1 MLKHCRYVKRL
12 TRFLLGAGIML
23 YALFFGASCTNENG
37 ESSSGNAPIPVRTAR
52 IQQDSVQQTL
62 AVVGHVEASA
72 SVKISAQVS
81 GQIIHS
87 FVLPGNYVQAGE
99 LLFTLDQ
106 RSLRAELNQ
115 AEAILDR
122 DKARLAQA
130 RQDLS
135 RYKSLAAGDFL
146 SKQQYEQSL
155 SEVAELEATLK
166 QDMAAIE
173 SAEVQLSHTEIHA
186 PISGRIGEILV
197 DPGNIIKANDAP
209 LLVINTLSPAEVSFA
224 VPEKY
229 LPELNARLRK
239 GGVEVRVLPE
249 GDRGEPVSGQLTV
262 VDNEVKRETGS
273 IAMRARFENSDERLW
288 PGQFVRVF
296 IVMESVP
303 DALVMPFRALLE
315 GLNGQYVYVA
325 EEDPGKP
332 EQFKIVRTRLIKTAF
347 LDKNRL
353 QVMEGLSPGEEVV
366 TDGQL
371 NLFPGAR
378 VEILSR

>member
-1 MLKHCRYVKRL
+1 MLKYCC
-12 TRFLLGAGIML
+12 FGLLLYSLLSGAG
-23 YALFFGASCTNENG
+23 CTNE
-37 ESSSGNAPIPVRTAR
+37 SGDSASENDPVPVRVAR
-52 IQQDSVQQTL
+52 VQQDSVQQTL

-122 DKARLAQA
+122 DEARLAQA

-146 SKQQYEQSL
+146 SQQQYEQSL
-155 SEVAELEATLK
+155 SEVAELEATIK

-173 SAEVQLSHTEIHA
+173 SAEVQLSHTQIHA

-197 DPGNIIKANDAP
+197 DPGNIIKANDLP

-239 GGVEVRVLPE
+239 GDVEVQVLPE
-249 GDRGEPVSGQLTV
+249 GDRGEPVSGKLTV
-262 VDNEVKRETGS
+262 VDNEVNRETGT

-303 DALVMPFRALLE
+303 DALVMPFRAALE

-325 EEDPGKP
+325 EEDAGRP
-332 EQFKIVRTRLIKTAF
+332 EQFKIARPRLIKTVF

-353 QVMEGLSPGEEVV
+353 QVIEGLSPGEEVV

>member
-1 MLKHCRYVKRL
+1 MLKNCLRCFFSVGFM
-12 TRFLLGAGIML
+12 FLCA
-23 YALFFGASCTNENG
+23 ACQS
-37 ESSSGNAPIPVRTAR
+37 ESADDSPGNSPVPVRTAR
-52 IQQDSVQQTL
+52 IEPADVRQTL

-81 GQIIHS
+81 GQLLQS
-87 FVLPGNYVQAGE
+87 FVQPGNYVRAGDP
-99 LLFTLDQ
+99 LFALDQ
-106 RSLRAELNQ
+106 RILQAELSQ
-115 AEAILDR
+115 ARAVLDR
-122 DKARLAQA
+122 DNAMLAQA

-155 SEVAELEATLK
+155 SEVAALDATIK
-166 QDMAAIE
+166 HDQAAID
-173 SAEVQLSHTEIHA
+173 SAEVLLSHTQILA

-197 DPGNIIKANDAP
+197 DPGNIVKANDQT

-229 LPELNARLRK
+229 LPELNLRLRN
-239 GGVEVRVLPE
+239 GTVEVSVLPE
-249 GDRGEPVSGQLTV
+249 GDRGEPVRGMLTV
-262 VDNEVKRETGS
+262 VDNTVNRETGT

-296 IVMESVP
+296 IVMESIP
-303 DALVMPFRALLE
+303 DALVMPFKAVLE

-325 EEDPGKP
+325 EEDDNAADQVKTVQP
-332 EQFKIVRTRLIKTAF
+332 RLVKTVL

-353 QVMEGLSPGEEVV
+353 QVTDGLALGEEVV